1 MLMVLPL
8 SLADNHIKLSRVNGV
23 IRGVKLQLIQSIV
36 VGLQRRWKRS
46 FATFLSVLGAVWL
59 LTEIVTRA
67 FSPANDWLTKNGT
80 LYLFTAFGLAVT
92 GFLIAT
98 YEARSVTFTIPNT
111 GTKLTL
117 KFADIFKHDAD
128 WLIGVNEFFDS
139 TVGTIVADTSLHG
152 QVILK
157 VFNGDS
163 GEFRSVVDRALTGI
177 NYEAVERVE
186 GQRKRYPLGTT
197 INIARGH
204 RKIYLMALTKTDT
217 TTHRAT
223 SSVPILWD
231 ALDAA
236 FKMVDAVGNGA
247 PLALPLIGNGRASL
261 NIPPQ
266 HLLRLITLRL
276 TELGRT
282 YDLPRNITIT
292 LAEEC
297 FEHLDLVEIKRGWS
311 VV

>member
-1 MLMVLPL
+1 M
-8 SLADNHIKLSRVNGV
+8 H
-23 IRGVKLQLIQSIV
+23 LIQSIV
-36 VGLQRRWKRS
+36 VGLQRRWKRG
-46 FATFLSVLGAVWL
+46 FATFLSALGAIWL
-59 LTEIVTRA
+59 LTEILTRA
-67 FSPANDWLTKNGT
+67 YSPANDWLTKNGT
-80 LYLFTAFGLAVT
+80 SYLLVAFGLAVT
-92 GFLIAT
+92 GFLIAI

-117 KFADIFKHDAD
+117 KFADIFKEDAD

-152 QVILK
+152 QVISK

-163 GEFRSVVDRALTGI
+163 GEFRNVVDRALTGKNHEI
-177 NYEAVERVE
+177 VERVE
-186 GQRKRYPLGTT
+186 GQTKRYPLGTT

-204 RKIYLMALTKTDT
+204 RKIYLMALTRTDAN
-217 TTHRAT
+217 THRAT

-276 TELGRT
+276 TDLGRT
-282 YDLPRNITIT
+282 YDLPRNITLT
-292 LAEEC
+292 LAEAC